1 MSEPTV
7 PTPSAQSGRPLLL
20 SVMLE
25 DYFHVGNFSRTIR
38 RDQWYRFQTRF
49 EQNTLKALDLFDRHN
64 VKATFFVLAWIAE
77 QQPELVREVT
87 RRGHEVA
94 SRGLYRRRRDRP
106 MTEAE
111 FRDDL
116 RHARAALGEAS
127 GVAPVGFRAAQPWS
141 SPSELWALDVLAEEG
156 YAYDTSFLPT
166 PRAVGR
172 EPWRRFAYRHQS
184 GEHSLW
190 EIPVPTVSVAGRLVP
205 IGGGNYFRQIPHTL
219 LRHAVARW
227 QRAYAAPFSMYFHV
241 WELDP
246 EQPRISAASMLSR
259 ARQYRRLD
267 KISWVLEEYFAR
279 YRFAPVGE
287 YLGLNAGPHSVRGR
301 DEAGVARPYEVA
313 PSPVERQQHPAR
325 VVSFESSRDA
335 APGREPVTLVVP
347 CFNEELALPY
357 LANTL
362 RSVERALAGDYQVG
376 FVFVDDGST
385 DATWGR
391 LRETFGDWPDCF
403 FVRHDENRG
412 VAAALRT
419 GIRHAPTEIVCSIDC
434 DCTYDPHE
442 LRRMIP
448 LLTDGVAL
456 VTASPYHPQ
465 GRVRNVPGWR
475 LSLSRG
481 ASFLYRRVLR
491 QDIHTFTSCFRVYRR
506 AAVLDLDCSE
516 GGFLGVAEMLGRLVL
531 RGGRVVEHPATLE
544 VRLFGHSKMKVLRT
558 VAGHLGL
565 LSRLLAVRLRQ
576 HAGGGQPAREP
587 AHLEFTTIEDG
598 PRPRDA
604 DGGELSPAA
613 STHVTPR
620 DERTTL
626 AT

>member
-1 MSEPTV
+1 MSESRGPTLSV
-7 PTPSAQSGRPLLL
+7 QSGRPLLL

-64 VKATFFVLAWIAE
+64 VKATFFVLAWVAE
-77 QQPELVREVT
+77 QRPELVREVA

-116 RHARAALGEAS
+116 RHARAALGEAC
-127 GVAPVGFRAAQPWS
+127 GVAPVGFRAAQVWT
-141 SPSELWALDVLAEEG
+141 SPSEFWALDVLAEEG

-184 GEHSLW
+184 GGRSLW
-190 EIPVPTVSVAGRLVP
+190 EIPVPTVSVAGRLIP

-219 LRHAVARW
+219 IKHAVERW
-227 QRAYAAPFSMYFHV
+227 QRDHSAPFSMYFHV

-246 EQPRISAASMLSR
+246 EQPRISAASVLSR
-259 ARQYRRLD
+259 TRQYRRLD
-267 KISWVLEEYFAR
+267 KISWVLEDYFAR
-279 YRFAPVGE
+279 YPIAPVGE
-287 YLGLNAGPHSVRGR
+287 YLALKAGPYSASGR
-301 DEAGVARPYEVA
+301 EAAGVARPYEVA
-313 PSPVERQQHPAR
+313 LSPTERRPYPAR
-325 VVSFESSRDA
+325 VISSDAPRDA
-335 APGREPVTLVVP
+335 AHARTPVTIVVP

-362 RSVERALAGDYQVG
+362 RSVQAALAADYHVG
-376 FVFVDDGST
+376 FVFVDDCST
-385 DATWGR
+385 DATWGC
-391 LRETFGDWPDCF
+391 LREIFGGRPDCA

-412 VAAALRT
+412 VAAAILT
-419 GIRHAPTEIVCSIDC
+419 GIRHAPTEVVCSIDC

-448 LLTDGVAL
+448 LLMDDAAM

-506 AAVLDLDCSE
+506 GSVLDLDCAE

-531 RGGRVVEHPATLE
+531 RGGKIVEHPATLE
-544 VRLFGHSKMKVLRT
+544 VRLFGQSKMKVLRT
-558 VAGHLGL
+558 IAGHLGL
-565 LSRLLAVRLRQ
+565 LSRLLAARLRQ
-576 HAGGGQPAREP
+576 DARTGHPASELAP
-587 AHLEFTTIEDG
+587 TAFSISEVG
-598 PRPRDA
+598 PCPRAAND
-604 DGGELSPAA
+604 GELSYAA
-613 STHVTPR
+613 AAHGTQR